1 MALTLGSNGQRKL
14 IAAAEARARQQAALS
29 ASLALAAAS
38 GEVAAVTASSIGLG
52 SVQNVQALYAVSTIA
67 TDADASADILAT
79 QSRLQI
85 FHTGILT
92 ADRVLSLGTANA
104 QTGSTIRVTRT
115 GAGAFNLSVAG
126 LKNLATTEW
135 CEVVYDGAA
144 FALSAYGAL

>member
-1 MALTLGSNGQRKL
+1 MALTLGRNNPRKL

-52 SVQNVQALYAVSTIA
+52 NVQNVQTLYAVSTIA
-67 TDADASADILAT
+67 TDADASTDILAT

-85 FHTGILT
+85 FHTGTLT

-104 QTGSTIRVTRT
+104 QTGSAIRVTRT

-126 LKNLATTEW
+126 LKNLATNEW

-144 FALSAYGAL
+144 FVLSAYGAL

>member
-14 IAAAEARARQQAALS
+14 IAAAETRARQQAALS

-85 FHTGILT
+85 FHTGTLT

-104 QTGSTIRVTRT
+104 QTGSSIRVTRT

-126 LKNLATTEW
+126 LKNLATSEW
-135 CEVVYDGAA
+135 CEIVYNGSA
-144 FALSAYGAL
+144 FVLSAYGTL

>member
-1 MALTLGSNGQRKL
+1 MAFTLGSNNPRKL
-14 IAAAEARARQQAALS
+14 IAAAETRARQQAALS

-38 GEVAAVTASSIGLG
+38 VEVAAVTASSIGLG

-85 FHTGILT
+85 FHTGTLT

-104 QTGSTIRVTRT
+104 QTGSSIRVTRT
-115 GAGAFNLSVAG
+115 GAGAFNISVAG
-126 LKNLATTEW
+126 LKNLAANEW
-135 CEVVYDGAA
+135 CEVVYNGSA
-144 FALSAYGAL
+144 FVLSAYGIL

>member
-14 IAAAEARARQQAALS
+14 IAAAEARARQQSALS

-52 SVQNVQALYAVSTIA
+52 SVQNVQVLYAVSTIA
-67 TDADASADILAT
+67 TDADASTDILAT

-85 FHTGILT
+85 FHTGTLT

-126 LKNLATTEW
+126 LKSLATSEW
-135 CEVVYDGAA
+135 CEIVYNGSA
-144 FALSAYGAL
+144 FVLSAYGAL

>member
-1 MALTLGSNGQRKL
+1 MALTLGGNNSRKL

-52 SVQNVQALYAVSTIA
+52 NVQNVQTLYTVSTIA

-85 FHTGILT
+85 FHIGTLT

-104 QTGSTIRVTRT
+104 QTGSAIRVTRT

-126 LKNLATTEW
+126 LKNLATNEW

-144 FALSAYGAL
+144 FVLSAYGAL